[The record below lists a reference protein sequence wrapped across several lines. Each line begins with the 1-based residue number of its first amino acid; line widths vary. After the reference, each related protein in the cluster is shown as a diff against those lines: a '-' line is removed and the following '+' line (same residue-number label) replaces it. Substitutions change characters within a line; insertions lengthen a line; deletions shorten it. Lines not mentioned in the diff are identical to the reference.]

1 MGTSGACNGMV
12 APMACLWFLWGGL
25 SAALAAPSALIPD
38 EMDRDVPRRHFDILA
53 LHLDLAL
60 DVANRGIG
68 GTAKYTVARLGEGD
82 FVLDQVALDIESVTV
97 DGEPVPHR
105 TPGNTL
111 VVDMPDRIDR
121 GVQSVVEIAYSAT
134 PRSGL
139 HFRENRAPDSY
150 AEVWTQGQ
158 KNDNRYWF
166 PAWDHPNDRFEYT
179 GAVSGP
185 SNWKIKT
192 NSGMN
197 VPSYLIMIA
206 GGPYKEV
213 GGPENRAWFAPDAPQ
228 SGIDKVWGPVPD
240 MMEHF
245 TARTGVEYP
254 WGEYLQV
261 FVQRF
266 MYGGMENTAA
276 TINSDNVVIAGDVLE
291 TQDRIQSLVAHE
303 LAHQWYGDYLT
314 CRSWRDLWLN
324 EGFATFFAAD
334 WMARRDGPERW
345 AHSVLRNQQ
354 WSQTER
360 PLAGRFFHGED
371 ASDSYNVYAKG
382 ATVLQMLRVLL
393 GETEFWEGIRHYTST
408 HAKSLVRTHDL
419 RESMEHVSGRELG
432 WFFQQWV
439 ELPHVPRLTVS
450 SRWADGTLTVTV
462 RQSTS
467 AERPRYTMPFEVEV
481 GGEAATVHSGVLS
494 DGKVQIQ
501 IPLEEA
507 PSYVA
512 FDPKAGILAEVEHN
526 QDTAAWVAQL
536 GSPSPAAV
544 FKAIDALAET
554 DESVALDG
562 VLSDESAH
570 FLFRIEAARS
580 LGKQRRTDLLLAHT
594 SSAHDGVRRAVVSGL
609 GSGVDGSAVPSLERV
624 FRRDSNP
631 DVRAA
636 ALGALDRLAKSRSLT
651 LARSAVRDGNAAI
664 ASRAA
669 SILGSRGTLSDMKIL
684 QSMRIRETLRTGGLR
699 QAAKILRRQ
708 IDEAGSEAAAE
719 RLTDSLVSLLDDLDL
734 RARQTAVR
742 LLGDVGTSAAI
753 ADLEAFRR
761 VETVQ
766 SLSTAARDAVTSIRS
781 RQGKVEPLAAD
792 NKLEAT
798 IESLE
803 ERIDELESDFN
814 AWKIQK

>member
-1 MGTSGACNGMV
+1 MV
-12 APMACLWFLWGGL
+12 AAMVGMWFLWGGL
-25 SAALAAPSALIPD
+25 SAALAAPSVLVPD
-38 EMDRDVPRRHFDILA
+38 ELDRDVPRRHFDILA

-60 DVANRGIG
+60 DVPNRGIG
-68 GTAKYTVARLGEGD
+68 GTAKYTLARLGEGD
-82 FVLDQVALDIESVTV
+82 FVLDQVALDISSVTV
-97 DGEPVPHR
+97 DGESVSFR
-105 TPGNTL
+105 TPSDTL
-111 VVDMPDRIDR
+111 VIEMPDRIVR
-121 GVQSVVEIAYSAT
+121 GGQSVVEIAYSAT

-139 HFRENRAPDSY
+139 HFREKRAPDRY

-179 GAVSGP
+179 GTVSGP

-213 GGPENRAWFAPDAPQ
+213 GGPENRAWVAPDAPQ
-228 SGIDKVWGPVPD
+228 SGIDKVWEPVPD
-240 MMEHF
+240 MMDHF

-334 WMARRDGPERW
+334 WMARRDGHERW
-345 AHSVLRNQQ
+345 AHSMLRNQQ

-393 GETEFWEGIRHYTST
+393 GEAVFWEGIRHYTAT

-450 SRWADGTLTVTV
+450 SRWSDGTLTVTV
-462 RQSTS
+462 RQATS
-467 AERPRYTMPFEVEV
+467 AERPRYTIPFEVEV
-481 GGEAATVHSGVLS
+481 GGEVPTFHTGVLS
-494 DGKVQIQ
+494 DSKVQIQ
-501 IPLEEA
+501 IPIEA
-507 PSYVA
+507 PPSYVA
-512 FDPKAGILAEVEHN
+512 FDPKAGILSDVEHDQEN
-526 QDTAAWVAQL
+526 KAWVAQL
-536 GSPSPAAV
+536 KSPSPAAV
-544 FKAIDALAET
+544 FRAIDALAET
-554 DESVALDG
+554 DEATALAEI
-562 VLSDESAH
+562 LSDGSAH
-570 FLFRIEAARS
+570 FLMRIEAARA

-594 SSAHDGVRRAVVSGL
+594 ATQHDGVRRAVVIGL
-609 GSGVDGSAVPSLERV
+609 GSGTDGTAVAVLERL
-624 FRRDSNP
+624 FRRDPNP

-636 ALGALDRLAKSRSLT
+636 ALGSLDRLEKSRSLS
-651 LARSAVRDGNAAI
+651 LARSAIRDGNAAI

-669 SILGSRGTLSDMKIL
+669 RILGSRGSLNDINTLR
-684 QSMRIRETLRTGGLR
+684 SMRIRETLRTGGLR

-708 IDEAGSEAAAE
+708 IDESGSEAAAE
-719 RLTDSLVSLLDDLDL
+719 RLTATLVGLLEDLDL

-742 LLGDVGTSAAI
+742 LLGEVGTTAAI

-761 VETVQ
+761 IETVQ
-766 SLSTAARDAVTSIRS
+766 NLADAARDAVTSIRS
-781 RQGKVEPLAAD
+781 RQGKIEPMAAE
-792 NKLEAT
+792 NKMEAT
-798 IESLE
+798 LESLE
-803 ERIDELESDFN
+803 ERIDELESEFD
-814 AWKIQK
+814 AWKRKQ